1 MGCAFGG
8 REGIVYTVGDKRKV
22 AEVGLGNAV
31 FGCRW
36 DVLAGETNRVGDS
49 GGGSKV
55 GSISG
60 GFEDSAAPNVALVG
74 VRDGFRFGIDSAD
87 VPKSASSIF
96 VCSVPMIS

>member
-1 MGCAFGG
+1 
-8 REGIVYTVGDKRKV
+8 VGDKRKF

-31 FGCRW
+31 FGFRW
-36 DVLAGETNRVGDS
+36 DALAGEVNTVGDS
-49 GGGSKV
+49 GAGSRV

-60 GFEDSAAPNVALVG
+60 GFEDSAAPNVAFVG
-74 VRDGFRFGIDSAD
+74 VRAGFRPGIDGVD